1 MVEMT
6 VTATELAR
14 RTGELLRLVEH
25 GATITVIDAKHGWT
39 RAVISP
45 PPQPPGFQGEAG
57 TVSA

>member
-1 MVEMT
+1 